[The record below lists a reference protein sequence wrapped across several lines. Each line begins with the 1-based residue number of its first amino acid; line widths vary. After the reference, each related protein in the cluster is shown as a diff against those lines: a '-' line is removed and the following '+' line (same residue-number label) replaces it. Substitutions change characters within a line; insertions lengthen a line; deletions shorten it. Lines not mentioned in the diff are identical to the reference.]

1 MAARPAWVKD
11 AELLLEMYRQIPR
24 LKRSLARERAEILA
38 SLPQAVNWELPIG
51 AHWGYGSPV
60 EAAVLRLV
68 SPLGPDIDLD
78 ETVRKLEATMAA
90 AFRRMRPQERQVVMM
105 RYLYPI
111 RMSREQICRKIGV
124 SKATYHRLL
133 LSGLG
138 KIANL

>member
-1 MAARPAWVKD
+1 MAARPAWVKE

-60 EAAVLRLV
+60 EAAVLRLGSDV
-68 SPLGPDIDLD
+68 DLD
-78 ETVRKLEATMAA
+78 ETVRELEATMAA

-111 RMSREQICRKIGV
+111 RMSREQICGKIGV